1 MLKKKDK
8 ESLRHMSIGELQKM
22 ATDIRFQLSR
32 DSVERFTKQ
41 PKNTRGSK
49 ALRKKL
55 ATVLTFLSEAEV
67 IGKTV

>member
-8 ESLRHMSIGELQKM
+8 ESLRQMSTSELQKM

-32 DSVERFTKQ
+32 DSVDRFTKQ
-41 PKNTRGSK
+41 PKNTRGPK

-55 ATVLTFLSEAEV
+55 ATVLTFLSEAESR
-67 IGKTV
+67 GKTV

>member
-1 MLKKKDK
+1 
-8 ESLRHMSIGELQKM
+8 MSMGELQKM

-41 PKNTRGSK
+41 PKNTRGPK

-55 ATVLTFLSEAEV
+55 ATVLTFLSEAEA
-67 IGKTV
+67 IGNTL